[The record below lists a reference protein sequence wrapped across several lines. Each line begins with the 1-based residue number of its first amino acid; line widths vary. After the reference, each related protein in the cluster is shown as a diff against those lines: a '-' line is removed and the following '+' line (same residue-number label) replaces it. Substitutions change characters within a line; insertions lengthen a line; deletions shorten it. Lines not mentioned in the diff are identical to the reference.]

1 MLPHSAA
8 DVAETDLPLMLCRAN
23 CKQTC
28 NLCHMAPPPPV
39 LTSPAPTTPP
49 SPTPPTL
56 PSSNP
61 SAPSSPP
68 LLTTSSPPTP
78 IVIASVPA
86 APTDVDN
93 GAVGRPELSLM
104 PSNCTAYLW
113 TTGSWEACNSTCGF
127 GLQTRTVN
135 CLSYGPS
142 LAFGPVA
149 DSALCDSAVR
159 PISVISCVTSPCP
172 SDFAAA
178 CRLSPSAAPSASGR
192 RLFWW

>member
-8 DVAETDLPLMLCRAN
+8 DVTENDLPFMLRRAN

-28 NLCHMAPPPPV
+28 NLCLMAPPPP
-39 LTSPAPTTPP
+39 TPP
-49 SPTPPTL
+49 PPTPSTL

-61 SAPSSPP
+61 SALSSPP
-68 LLTTSSPPTP
+68 LGTMPTP
-78 IVIASVPA
+78 PSPVPTASA
-86 APTDVDN
+86 AATPTDVDN
-93 GAVGRPELSLM
+93 GAVGRPGLSLL
-104 PSNCTAYLW
+104 PSNCTAYVW
-113 TTGSWEACNSTCGF
+113 TTGAWEACNSTCGF

-142 LAFGPVA
+142 LALGPMA

-159 PISVISCVTSPCP
+159 PINVISCVTSPCP
-172 SDFAAA
+172 SDYAAA
-178 CRLSPSAAPSASGR
+178 CRLSPSAAPSTSGR